1 MSFYNSVITV
11 IPTFFTEEN
20 EVDYTAISKH
30 IEKQCDSGIKTI
42 VILGTTSETPTLNLE
57 EKINIASLVWE
68 SFHEKINIICGVGGF
83 NTPDVFK
90 EACALESFCN
100 AIMISAPYYNKP
112 SQEGIY
118 QHMSH
123 IISNLDK
130 EFVLYNVPSRCG
142 VNMEPETIARIFN
155 DFKNVKAIKEASGSI
170 EQVIRIK
177 SLCDIVVMSGDD
189 ALTLPFMS
197 VGATGVI
204 SVVSNAIPKQMLML
218 VNAFSSGNFSV
229 AKESFYNCYPLM
241 KLCFIESNP
250 VPIKYILHKFNN
262 SNEHNY
268 ELVRLPMVKLSNQS
282 KQKINDYLDTTYES
296 VFESIVSNYIN
307 SSNI

>member
-11 IPTFFTEEN
+11 IPTFFTDDN
-20 EVDYTAISKH
+20 EVDYDAISKH
-30 IEKQCDSGIKTI
+30 IEKQYESDIRTI

-57 EKINIASLVWE
+57 EKINIASMVWE
-68 SFHEKINIICGVGGF
+68 SFHEKMNIICGVGGF

-130 EFVLYNVPSRCG
+130 DFVLYNVPSRCG

-155 DFKNVKAIKEASGSI
+155 EHKNVKAIKEASGSV

-177 SLCDIVVMSGDD
+177 SLCNICVMSGDD

-204 SVVSNAIPKQMLML
+204 SVASNAIPRQMLMM
-218 VNAFSSGNFSV
+218 VNAYTSGNFSV
-229 AKESFYNCYPLM
+229 AKDVFYKWYPIM

-262 SNEHNY
+262 SNQHNY
-268 ELVRLPMVKLSNQS
+268 ENVRLPMVKLSNQS
-282 KQKINDYLDTTYES
+282 KQKINEYIDAMYASVYEP
-296 VFESIVSNYIN
+296 VVS
-307 SSNI
+307 